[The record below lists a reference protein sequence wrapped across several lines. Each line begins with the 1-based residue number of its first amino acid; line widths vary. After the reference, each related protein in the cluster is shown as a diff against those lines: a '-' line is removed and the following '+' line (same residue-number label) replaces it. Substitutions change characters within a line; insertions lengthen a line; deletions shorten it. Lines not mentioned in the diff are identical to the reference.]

1 LDEIQ
6 GEYRPV
12 SQKVNSS
19 LQIGVLISTGSVCMI
34 KNNIEQTIDR
44 IFAARRLTRQDQQ
57 MLMTMF
63 SSRSLTPSDAAL
75 INRVYEALSQGR
87 LRVVD

>member
-1 LDEIQ
+1 MT
-6 GEYRPV
+6 
-12 SQKVNSS
+12 SKS
-19 LQIGVLISTGSVCMI
+19 
-34 KNNIEQTIDR
+34 NIEQTIDR

-57 MLMTMF
+57 MLMNLF
-63 SSRSLTPSDAAL
+63 SQRHLTPSDAAL

>member
-1 LDEIQ
+1 
-6 GEYRPV
+6 
-12 SQKVNSS
+12 
-19 LQIGVLISTGSVCMI
+19 MI

-63 SSRSLTPSDAAL
+63 SSRSLTPSDAPL
-75 INRVYEALSQGR
+75 INRVYEALNQGR

>member
-1 LDEIQ
+1 MT
-6 GEYRPV
+6 
-12 SQKVNSS
+12 K
-19 LQIGVLISTGSVCMI
+19 T
-34 KNNIEQTIDR
+34 NIEQTIDR

-57 MLMTMF
+57 MLMSMF
-63 SSRSLTPSDAAL
+63 SRRNLTPGDAAQ